1 MNLNMQFLLTTK
13 ILLGKEIGRLSDFQ
27 DYLSEM
33 VEKPLVAKS
42 AVSGKE
48 VYLSRNYYAKD
59 AGFISLDEVSAQQT
73 QTPAINI
80 DDIKDIDSI
89 RSAIRERIYY
99 CGNSNIGNC
108 IEVGE
113 SDACNDAAFTLA
125 SHQIISSKNV
135 AYAYGARECE
145 NVYGCMLV
153 GEVRFAIR
161 TQVTFKSVRCLEAY
175 LSINSSDL
183 FFSFNCRS
191 CHDALFSF
199 NQTSKRS
206 MIGNNELPK
215 DRYLALKAKLLVEI
229 ADELARNKK
238 FPSLFEI
245 ASQSS

>member
-1 MNLNMQFLLTTK
+1 MDFDSQFFSTAK
-13 ILLGKEIGRLSDFQ
+13 ILLGKEIGQLSECQ
-27 DYLSEM
+27 EYLSEM
-33 VEKPLVAKS
+33 VEKPLLMRS
-42 AVSGKE
+42 AISGKD
-48 VYLSRNYYAKD
+48 VYLSRKYYSRE
-59 AGFISLDEVSAQQT
+59 AGFVSLDEIDKQA
-73 QTPAINI
+73 TPAINVN
-80 DDIKDIDSI
+80 DIKDIDSI
-89 RSAIRERIYY
+89 RSAISERLYY

-108 IEVGE
+108 VEVE
-113 SDACNDAAFTLA
+113 QSDACNDAAFTLA
-125 SHQIISSKNV
+125 SHQVIRSKNV
-135 AYAYGARECE
+135 AYTYGARECE

-199 NQTSKRS
+199 NQTSKRNI
-206 MIGNNELPK
+206 IGNNELPK
-215 DRYLALKAKLLVEI
+215 EKYLVLKAKLIAEI

-245 ASQSS
+245 AGPDT